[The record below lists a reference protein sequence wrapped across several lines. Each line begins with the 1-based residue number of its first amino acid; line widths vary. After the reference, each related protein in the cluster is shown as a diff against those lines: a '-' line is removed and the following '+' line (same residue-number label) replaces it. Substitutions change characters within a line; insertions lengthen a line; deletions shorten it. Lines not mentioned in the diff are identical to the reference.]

1 MSKTHVAYLLTGS
14 NLGDRLGLM
23 NQAKTQINRKAGKV
37 VRHSSFYE
45 TKAWGKEDQGD
56 FLNQAIQLETTLAP
70 ADLLQVLFDIELQ
83 LGRTRDQKW
92 DARTIDIDI
101 LMYDDL
107 IMDTP
112 DLSIP
117 HKYLHLR
124 NFTLVPLMEI
134 AGEKEHPIFKKSIE
148 TLYWESKDPLEVY
161 LFTTL

>member
-1 MSKTHVAYLLTGS
+1 MSKTHIVYLLTGS
-14 NLGDRLGLM
+14 NLGDRYGLM
-23 NQAKTQINRKAGKV
+23 NQARALIATRAGRVIN
-37 VRHSSFYE
+37 HSSFYE

-56 FLNQAIQLETTLAP
+56 FLNQAIQLETTLEP
-70 ADLLQVLFDIELQ
+70 ADLLELLFEIEKE

-92 DARTIDIDI
+92 DARTMDIDI
-101 LMYDDL
+101 LLYDDL
-107 IMDTP
+107 VMEQA
-112 DLSIP
+112 DLCIP

-161 LFTTL
+161 LSTTL